1 MTSYS
6 GAVTQGTVLS
16 IGVFDGVHRGHRALL
31 TEGRR
36 HADRLGLPLVAVT
49 FDPHPMSV
57 VGPRRAPSSLAT
69 VTHRCDLLREAGADD
84 VAVLPFD
91 EGMASMS
98 PEEFVH
104 DVLVGSL
111 AVRHI
116 VVGEDFRFGRGAVGT
131 VGTLDELGAAGGFTV
146 TGLGLVGEAGD
157 RWSSTSIR
165 GMVEQ
170 GRVREAAIALDR
182 PYALDGDVVHG
193 DHRGRELGYP
203 TANVSWSGI
212 PTLPADGV
220 YAGWLH
226 EGRDRLP
233 AAISVGTN
241 PQFEGQERR
250 VEAYVL
256 DRTDLDLY
264 GHAVRLEFVDRL
276 RGQERFEDVGAL
288 VEQMGR
294 DVAEAASRLGV
305 QGP

>member
-1 MTSYS
+1 M
-6 GAVTQGTVLS
+6 LS

-31 TEGRR
+31 AEARR

-57 VGPRRAPSSLAT
+57 VGPRLAPSSLAT
-69 VTHRCDLLREAGADD
+69 LAYRCDLLREAGADD
-84 VAVLPFD
+84 VAVLGFD
-91 EGMASMS
+91 DALAAMS

-104 DVLVGSL
+104 EVLVGSL
-111 AVRHI
+111 GVRHI

-131 VGTLDELGAAGGFTV
+131 VGTLDELGATEGFTV
-146 TGLGLVGEAGD
+146 TGLGLVGETGD
-157 RWSSTSIR
+157 RWSSTGIR
-165 GMVEQ
+165 GMVEH
-170 GRVREAAIALDR
+170 GRVKEAAVALER

-203 TANVSWSGI
+203 TANLSWSGA
-212 PTLPADGV
+212 PALPADGV
-220 YAGWLH
+220 YAGWLL
-226 EGRDRLP
+226 EGRNRLP

-241 PQFEGQERR
+241 PQFDGQETR

-264 GHAVRLEFVDRL
+264 GRAVRLEFVDRL
-276 RGQERFEDVGAL
+276 RGQQRFDDVDAL

-294 DVAEAASRLGV
+294 DVTEAAARLGV
-305 QGP
+305 QQP

>member
-6 GAVTQGTVLS
+6 VAVAQGSVLT

-31 TEGRR
+31 AEARG

-69 VTHRCDLLREAGADD
+69 LAHRGDLLREAGADD
-84 VAVLPFD
+84 VAVLNFD
-91 EGMASMS
+91 EAMAAMA

-116 VVGEDFRFGRGAVGT
+116 VVGEDFRFGQGAVGT
-131 VGTLDELGAAGGFTV
+131 VGTLEELGLTEGFTV
-146 TGLGLVGEAGD
+146 TGLGLVGDAGD
-157 RWSSTSIR
+157 RWSSTAIR

-170 GRVREAAIALDR
+170 GRMTEAAVALER
-182 PYALDGDVVHG
+182 LYALDGVVVHG

-203 TANVSWSGI
+203 TANLSWSDA
-212 PTLPADGV
+212 PALPADGV

-226 EGRDRLP
+226 EGGDRLP
-233 AAISVGTN
+233 AAISVGSN
-241 PQFEGQERR
+241 PQFDGRETR

-264 GHAVRLEFVDRL
+264 GRAVRLEFVERL
-276 RGQERFEDVGAL
+276 RGQQRFDDVDAL

-294 DVAEAASRLGV
+294 DVEAARGLV
-305 QGP
+305 AP